1 MTSSPELAEPLEDE
15 RGGAS
20 KLPWLVRTPKNVAW
34 ALVVFGGVG
43 LLASF
48 FLTVEYIHKLQA
60 PTEALVCDL
69 SLFVTCG
76 PAMQS
81 SAGAILGFPNI
92 IIGLVAFAVTVAIG
106 AGIFAGA
113 SYRRWFWVAFQG
125 GLVGAAA
132 LVSYLQWYSAFEL
145 ARLCLWCMIIWA
157 ATIPL
162 VSTGTIFNMVHGHL
176 GAGAR
181 RVGEKLAPFLVTIII
196 VWYLAVIAVVFAG
209 LLPYFAV

>member
-1 MTSSPELAEPLEDE
+1 MASSPEPAEIIEDE
-15 RGGAS
+15 QGGAA

-48 FLTVEYIHKLQA
+48 FLTVEYIHKLQE
-60 PTEALVCDL
+60 PTQALICDL
-69 SLFVTCG
+69 NVFVTCG

-92 IIGLVAFAVTVAIG
+92 IIGLVTFAVTVAIG
-106 AGIFAGA
+106 AGILAGA
-113 SYRRWFWVAFQG
+113 SYRRWFWVAFQL

-162 VSTGTIFNMVHGHL
+162 VSTGTIFNMAHGHL
-176 GAGAR
+176 GAGAK
-181 RVGEKLAPFLVTIII
+181 RVGEKLAPFLLTIII
-196 VWYLAVIAVVFAG
+196 VWYLVVAAVIFTG
-209 LLPYFAV
+209 LLPYLAF